1 MLIKPETFSST
12 FKTLFKVVDMD
23 AEFQGY
29 YDDIYLYK
37 LKTDKHI
44 KKAKNRTYWK
54 NKSFMEKEC
63 IDELVGNIG

>member
-1 MLIKPETFSST
+1 
-12 FKTLFKVVDMD
+12 MD